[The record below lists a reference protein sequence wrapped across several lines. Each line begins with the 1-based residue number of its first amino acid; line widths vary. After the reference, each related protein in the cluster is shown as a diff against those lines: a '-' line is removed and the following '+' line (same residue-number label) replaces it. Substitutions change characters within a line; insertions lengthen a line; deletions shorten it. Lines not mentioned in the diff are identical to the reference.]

1 VIPVVLVDS
10 SVWIDLLTGA
20 ATEPVRRFREL
31 LLAEE
36 ILVGDLI
43 LCEVLQGVRSEA
55 QARQVE
61 RELRQ
66 FHNVALADPGLAVK
80 AAANY
85 RWLRQ
90 RGITVRKT
98 IDMIIGTFCI
108 ERGHALLHDDRD
120 FLPMERFLG
129 LQSV

>member
-1 VIPVVLVDS
+1 MVLVDS

-20 ATEPVRRFREL
+20 ATEPVRRFREVVRQ
-31 LLAEE
+31 EE

-43 LCEVLQGVRSEA
+43 LCEVLQGVRNEV

-61 RELRQ
+61 HGFRRFET
-66 FHNVALADPGLAVK
+66 VALADPELVVR

-85 RWLRQ
+85 RALRR
-90 RGITVRKT
+90 RGYTVRKT
-98 IDMIIGTFCI
+98 IVMIIGTFCL

-120 FLPMERFLG
+120 FEPMERFLG
-129 LQSV
+129 LETV